1 MSVYRITK
9 EKFEELETTS
19 LEAQGILERSDMQ
32 RLLRDQPGVIEEDL
46 FILAEEYGDWEESR
60 RRIDLLALDKEG
72 RLVVVELKRSDQQ
85 SMMDLQAIRYAAM
98 VANMTWD
105 QVVAAHKEDTRK
117 PRQVDYEA
125 DLQIRIHLKQEDV
138 DVPMINTTSPRIIL
152 VSADFSKE
160 LTHSVLWLNQVGL
173 NITCV
178 KLQPCK
184 LGDNVFLER
193 SQVIPT
199 PKAEDFQV
207 SQRNKDKET
216 ERRGASPVVSYTG
229 EAALAEFRDAIRTL
243 DSAGQKEMLERVCKM
258 AEGLEADGLVSLRTN
273 VGLANTVFR
282 LELPGGDRSL
292 VYGYKKGGVGF
303 LRLIGSYF
311 DIRAPR
317 AKEKI
322 KELINDDELINGD
335 LGVRHTLWN
344 LPNGLLEY
352 LIEAYEE
359 ANGVNS

>member
-1 MSVYRITK
+1 MSVYRITR

-19 LEAQGILERSDMQ
+19 FEAQGILERSDMQ
-32 RLLRDQPGVIEEDL
+32 RLLREQPEVIEESL

-105 QVVAAHKEDTRK
+105 QVVVAHEEDTRK
-117 PRQVDYEA
+117 SRQVGYEA

-160 LTHSVLWLNQVGL
+160 LTHSILWLNQVGL

-184 LGDNVFLER
+184 LGDEVFLER

-199 PKAEDFQV
+199 PKAEEFQV
-207 SQRNKDKET
+207 RRRDVEKEA
-216 ERRGASPVVSYTG
+216 ERRESSPVMSYSGDTALDVFRKAAKTVSN
-229 EAALAEFRDAIRTL
+229 ADQR
-243 DSAGQKEMLERVCKM
+243 EMLEQLCETAKD
-258 AEGLEADGLVSLRTN
+258 LEAQGLASLLTN
-273 VGLANTVFR
+273 EGVANTV
-282 LELPGGDRSL
+282 LHMDLPGSGKSL
-292 VYGYKKGGVGF
+292 VYGYKKGEVGF
-303 LRLIGSYF
+303 LRLIGSSF
-311 DIRAPR
+311 ESNAPT

-322 KELINDDELINGD
+322 EEIESIGS
-335 LGVRHTLWN
+335 LGRSRVLHS
-344 LPNGLLEY
+344 LPDRLLEY
-352 LIEAYEE
+352 LTEAYQE
-359 ANGVNS
+359 AKERSTDG